1 MPQPMKPTALK
12 VLTGTVRKDRANPDE
27 PQYEVS
33 EGMGPPPWLRDGTA
47 VAVWNELAGI
57 LEGHRVLTVADRHAL
72 AQLCNLE
79 SAAQAVWRS
88 GETPNNAMLN
98 QIRMFLQEFGLTPAS
113 RPKVSGAGPAKS
125 ANPFAELVR

>member
-1 MPQPMKPTALK
+1 MPNARKPTALK
-12 VLTGTVRKDRANPDE
+12 VLAGTNQPCRANPDE

-33 EGMGPPPWLRDGTA
+33 EGMEPPPWLRDGTA
-47 VAVWNELAGI
+47 VAVWNDLAGI

-79 SAAQAVWRS
+79 SASQSVWRS

-113 RPKVSGAGPAKS
+113 RAKVSSAGVAKEN
-125 ANPFAELVR
+125 NPFAELVR